1 MPTFTVFCQESGGS
15 GTIHISAIEA
25 DTVAEAITLGL
36 EETAHDWDQYLD
48 SEDPHHPGE
57 VPDISYIHC
66 LGVIV
71 GDPEFAYWE
80 DICERD
86 DSGHEAV
93 LAEIEKNREHYA
105 AFEHPVCEQAALDEI
120 ATIMSER
127 FPNQREL
134 DRIRELV
141 AGTGRALVAKLPEA
155 GQTHQPQISDLVQDD
170 A

>member
-1 MPTFTVFCQESGGS
+1 MPDVS
-15 GTIHISAIEA
+15 
-25 DTVAEAITLGL
+25 D
-36 EETAHDWDQYLD
+36 
-48 SEDPHHPGE
+48 
-57 VPDISYIHC
+57 IHC

-71 GDPEFAYWE
+71 GDPVFAYWE
-80 DICERD
+80 DICNRD
-86 DSGHEAV
+86 GSGHETL
-93 LAEIEKNREHYA
+93 LAEFEKNAEHYA
-105 AFEHPVCEQAALDEI
+105 AFEHPVCEQEALDEI

-141 AGTGRALVAKLPEA
+141 IGTGRALGAKLPEA